1 MLGRKLDLNQIPPF
15 ILEIIIFLILTGI
28 LKFIAKKL
36 RASSNRLLNPKEYFP
51 EEELHSLKQIFYL
64 IMMALCFI
72 NVLYS
77 LVFTQSD
84 IIYLTVFDVLFSLY
98 IASTLDI
105 SSLKNKILL
114 ILLIPYGSLTYI
126 LFGDSMIGII
136 DFIHTPVFIYLIKL
150 YYDKFR
156 EYTQT
161 HGLGLAIIALFTLVF
176 ISFLITQIAEG
187 VNALDAL
194 VMVSNAFTSN
204 GYTILGG
211 SIVGKI
217 DDIILVWGG
226 YVLSGVGTAT
236 LTAGI
241 LTKHFNNQFKELN
254 DKIDA
259 LQESN
264 KNDDD

>member
-1 MLGRKLDLNQIPPF
+1 MGVIDSVV
-15 ILEIIIFLILTGI
+15 IIIFLILTGI
-28 LKFIAKKL
+28 LKLIAKKL

-98 IASTLDI
+98 IASTLDT

-150 YYDKFR
+150 YR
-156 EYTQT
+156 
-161 HGLGLAIIALFTLVF
+161 
-176 ISFLITQIAEG
+176 
-187 VNALDAL
+187 
-194 VMVSNAFTSN
+194 
-204 GYTILGG
+204 
-211 SIVGKI
+211 
-217 DDIILVWGG
+217 
-226 YVLSGVGTAT
+226 
-236 LTAGI
+236 
-241 LTKHFNNQFKELN
+241 
-254 DKIDA
+254 
-259 LQESN
+259 
-264 KNDDD
+264 